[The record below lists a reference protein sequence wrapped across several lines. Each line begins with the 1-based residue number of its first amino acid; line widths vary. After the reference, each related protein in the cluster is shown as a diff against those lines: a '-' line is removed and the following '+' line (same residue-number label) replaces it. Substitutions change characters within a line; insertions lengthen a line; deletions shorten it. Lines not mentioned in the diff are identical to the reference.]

1 MAPDG
6 SSSGQP
12 RALLRLPPAIAPVRV
27 AVLALRPN
35 DAAQAELA
43 QGVHAEL
50 SARLSE
56 QGASVELDTTG
67 SIGKR
72 YRRQDEVGTPF
83 CVTVDYDSVGKGK
96 HEQDGTTST
105 GSHVPT
111 VTLRERDTMTQ
122 TRMTITELF
131 DVVSLQH

>member
-1 MAPDG
+1 
-6 SSSGQP
+6 
-12 RALLRLPPAIAPVRV
+12 
-27 AVLALRPN
+27 
-35 DAAQAELA
+35 
-43 QGVHAEL
+43 
-50 SARLSE
+50 
-56 QGASVELDTTG
+56 
-67 SIGKR
+67 
-72 YRRQDEVGTPF
+72 
-83 CVTVDYDSVGKGK
+83 VDYDSVGKGK